1 MKKTNSS
8 WYAVYTK
15 PFWEKKISTLLESA
29 GVLNYCPVQKILR
42 QWSDRKKVIYAP
54 LFKSYVFININESQ
68 KTLVKQISGII
79 NFVNYLG
86 QPAVI
91 RDQEIEAIKKF
102 HSEHDEIE
110 VRKTDAD
117 SNSRT
122 KIIGAAFSKHQSN
135 IVESGHKKAE
145 LHLPTFGY
153 ILSAKLKK
161 THLHSEPS
169 LVNSNAFTESMN

>member
-29 GVLNYCPVQKILR
+29 GVLSYCPMQKVLR
-42 QWSDRKKVIYAP
+42 QWSDRKKIIYTP

-68 KTLVKQISGII
+68 KSLVKQISGVI

-86 QPAVI
+86 RPAVI
-91 RDQEIEAIKKF
+91 KDQEIEAIQKF

-110 VRKTDAD
+110 VRKTDAPA
-117 SNSRT
+117 SRAG
-122 KIIGAAFSKHQSN
+122 ILSAALSKHHN
-135 IVESGHKKAE
+135 IVESVHKKVE

-153 ILSAKLKK
+153 ILSAKLKQS
-161 THLHSEPS
+161 HLQQRTSAH
-169 LVNSNAFTESMN
+169 